1 MYIKAVNHVNLV
13 YLLQVL
19 SIIDTILFSLV
30 ILRAIKDN
38 NGNVWR
44 VLPSQLYMLEV
55 TSQETLSIATSDQ
68 SIIQLLKLLPLTVC
82 ASPQC
87 SLQPKSKF
95 NVLIY

>member
-68 SIIQLLKLLPLTVC
+68 SIIQLLKLLPSTVC
-82 ASPQC
+82 ASPQY

-95 NVLIY
+95 NVLKH